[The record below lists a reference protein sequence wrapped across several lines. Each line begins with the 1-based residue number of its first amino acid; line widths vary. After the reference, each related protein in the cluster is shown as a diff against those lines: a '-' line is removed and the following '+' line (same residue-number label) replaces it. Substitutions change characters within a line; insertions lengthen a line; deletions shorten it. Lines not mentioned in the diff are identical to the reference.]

1 MGGGEYYASQANYN
15 EAINLDPTKYKQWT
29 FYRWFYTNDLN
40 YLFETKL

>member
-29 FYRWFYTNDLN
+29 TLQTGFIPMT
-40 YLFETKL
+40 